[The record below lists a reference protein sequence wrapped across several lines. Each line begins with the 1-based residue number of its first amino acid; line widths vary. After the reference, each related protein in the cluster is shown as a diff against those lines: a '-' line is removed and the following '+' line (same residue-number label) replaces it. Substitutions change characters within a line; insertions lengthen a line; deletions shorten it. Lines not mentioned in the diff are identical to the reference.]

1 MRNDYSGRHFAFIVN
16 VNCLPDPFLVE
27 ISRRTKTERKT
38 VEFYEPN
45 VIYYPREMEPI
56 LQAILDDGELFRNHR
71 QVFTQAMVSS
81 IKSTSDLSNFKYSE
95 MQELAVT
102 AINHSEILKHQKLLT
117 LSLESRTRSVAS

>member
-45 VIYYPREMEPI
+45 VIYCPREMEPI

-71 QVFTQAMVSS
+71 QVVKQAMVSS
-81 IKSTSDLSNFKYSE
+81 IKSTSDPSCE

-102 AINHSEILKHQKLLT
+102 AIINSEILKHQNY
-117 LSLESRTRSVAS
+117 